1 MPQSRRLSLTTLA
14 LCLAGAFACSQ
25 YAPAQPPDVRAA
37 FEEHYEKWRIDCA
50 AVATSSLLESR
61 LSSPHFR
68 AIVEMGPAVLPMLV
82 EKSLDDP
89 GFTWGAWA
97 FAEIAHIVPDPKS
110 YPWCAESLS
119 EWWAAGPTRSE
130 DRFAELAARWR
141 GLRGGGETLLW
152 SEKAVFQTEEQ
163 WWKVVHEETELGET
177 FRGLTAL
184 GIVILPAVVEA
195 TRAGDLD
202 FLWLARELTG
212 GQALVIGDTPRAKAD
227 GFLQW
232 WEANK
237 QDWLIPWPEA
247 EAEE

>member
-1 MPQSRRLSLTTLA
+1 MPQSRRLSLTRLA
-14 LCLAGAFACSQ
+14 LCLAGAFVCSP
-25 YAPAQPPDVRAA
+25 YAPAQPPDVRAD
-37 FEEHYEKWRIDCA
+37 FDEHYEKWRIDCA

-68 AIVEMGPAVLPMLV
+68 AIVEMGPTVLPMLV
-82 EKSLDDP
+82 ERSVDDE

-97 FAEIAHIVPDPKS
+97 FAEIARIVPDPKS

-119 EWWAAGPTRSE
+119 EWWAAGPKRSE
-130 DRFAELAARWR
+130 ERFAELAARWR
-141 GLRGGGETLLW
+141 GLREAGETVLW
-152 SEKAVFQTEEQ
+152 SEEAVFQTDQQ
-163 WWKVVHEETELGET
+163 WWKVRREETALGET
-177 FRGLTAL
+177 FRALTAL

-212 GQALVIGDTPRAKAD
+212 GEAMVIGDTARDKAD
-227 GFLQW
+227 SFLQW

-237 QDWLIPWPEA
+237 QDWLIPWPE
-247 EAEE
+247 EDAEE